1 MYRKIPKTSDTRK
14 LAVITLK
21 VEQDG
26 FTLRVMHPKDWKGIA
41 NSVDSDQ
48 TAPQSD
54 LGLHCLPRPV
64 CLET

>member
-26 FTLRVMHPKDWKGIA
+26 FTL
-41 NSVDSDQ
+41 
-48 TAPQSD
+48 
-54 LGLHCLPRPV
+54 
-64 CLET
+64 E